1 MILTRHTNRT
11 RIASPCSGGIFEP
24 DVLKQRLAELE
35 SMMSAPDFWNDP
47 ENVHRF
53 PKEKSTIEEQLDWL
67 SSRENDLEELAILTD
82 MYRDGESAAADE
94 IRQKLS
100 DLEAAFSVMETKRM
114 LSDKDDAL
122 SAIVLINSGAGGTE
136 AQDWAE
142 MLFRMYNRWSETKG
156 YRIDVVNLLPG
167 DEAGIKNVTFLVE
180 GKFAYGLMKAES
192 GVHRLIRISPFD
204 TGKRRHTSFASVS
217 VSPDI
222 DENFEI
228 EINENDLRIDTFRA
242 SGAGGQHVNKTDSA
256 VRITHLPTNIVVTC
270 SNEKSQHRNKAT
282 AMKIL
287 KSRLYEKKLDE
298 ERAKHDR
305 LHQQKKEIAWG
316 SQIRTYTMQPYR
328 LVKDHRTGMEVG
340 NVDAVLD
347 GQIDR
352 FIETYLL
359 ASGPAQVSSDQS
371 D

>member
-1 MILTRHTNRT
+1 M
-11 RIASPCSGGIFEP
+11 RIGSPSFGGIFEP

-35 SMMSAPDFWNDP
+35 SMMSAPDFWNEP
-47 ENVHRF
+47 ENAHRF
-53 PKEKSTIEEQLDWL
+53 PKEKNTIQDQLGWL
-67 SSRENDLEELAILTD
+67 AARETDLEELGILID
-82 MYRDGESAAADE
+82 MYRDGESAAAEE
-94 IRQKLS
+94 IKQKLTG
-100 DLEAAFSVMETKRM
+100 LEAAFSTMETKRM
-114 LSDKDDAL
+114 LSDQDDVL

-142 MLFRMYNRWSETKG
+142 MLFRMYSRWSETKG
-156 YRIDVVNLLPG
+156 YHIEVVNLLPG

-180 GKFAYGLMKAES
+180 GKYAYGLMKAEN

-217 VSPDI
+217 VSPEI
-222 DENFEI
+222 DEDFEI
-228 EINENDLRIDTFRA
+228 EVNENDLRIDTFRA

-256 VRITHLPTNIVVTC
+256 VRITHIPTGIVVTC

-282 AMKIL
+282 AMKIV

-298 ERAKHDR
+298 ERAKQDI
-305 LHQQKKEIAWG
+305 LHHQKKEIAWG
-316 SQIRTYTMQPYR
+316 SQIRTYTLQPYR

-352 FIETYLL
+352 FIETYLM
-359 ASGPAQVSSDQS
+359 ASGHESPENTG
-371 D
+371 

>member
-1 MILTRHTNRT
+1 
-11 RIASPCSGGIFEP
+11 
-24 DVLKQRLAELE
+24 
-35 SMMSAPDFWNDP
+35 MSAPDFWSDP
-47 ENVHRF
+47 ENAHRF
-53 PKEKSTIEEQLDWL
+53 AKEKSTIEEQLGWL
-67 SSRENDLEELAILTD
+67 SGRESDLEELAILTD
-82 MYRDGESAAADE
+82 MYREGETAAIDE
-94 IRQKLS
+94 IKQKLS
-100 DLEAAFSVMETKRM
+100 ELEDAFSVMETKRM

-142 MLFRMYNRWSETKG
+142 MLFRMYNRWSETKD
-156 YRIDVVNLLPG
+156 YHIEVVNLLPG

-180 GKFAYGLMKAES
+180 GKYAYGLLKAES

-217 VSPDI
+217 VSPEI
-222 DENFEI
+222 DEDFEI
-228 EINENDLRIDTFRA
+228 EVNEGDLRIDTFRA

-298 ERAKHDR
+298 ERAKQDR
-305 LHQQKKEIAWG
+305 LHHQKKEIAWG
-316 SQIRTYTMQPYR
+316 SQIRTYTLQPYR
-328 LVKDHRTGMEVG
+328 LVKDHRTGIEIG

-352 FIETYLL
+352 FIESYLL
-359 ASGPAQVSSDQS
+359 AVGSSETSTGQPDPL
-371 D
+371 

>member
-1 MILTRHTNRT
+1 
-11 RIASPCSGGIFEP
+11 
-24 DVLKQRLAELE
+24 LKHRLAEIE
-35 SMMSAPDFWNDP
+35 SMMSDPDFWNDP
-47 ENVHRF
+47 ENAHRF
-53 PKEKSTIEEQLDWL
+53 PKEKNTIVEQLGWL
-67 SSRENDLEELAILTD
+67 SARENDLEELAILMD
-82 MYRDGESAAADE
+82 MYRDGEAAAVDE
-94 IRQKLS
+94 VRQKLS
-100 DLEAAFSVMETKRM
+100 DLEAAFSAMETKRM
-114 LSDKDDAL
+114 LSDQDDAL

-156 YRIDVVNLLPG
+156 YRVEVVNLMPG
-167 DEAGIKNVTFLVE
+167 DEAGIKNVLFMVE
-180 GKFAYGLMKAES
+180 GKYAYGLLKAEN

-217 VSPDI
+217 VSPEV
-222 DENFEI
+222 DEDFEI

-256 VRITHLPTNIVVTC
+256 VRITHLPTGIVVTC

-298 ERAKHDR
+298 ERAKQDR
-305 LHQQKKEIAWG
+305 LHHQKKEIAWG

-328 LVKDHRTGMEVG
+328 LVKDHRTGIEVG

-359 ASGPAQVSSDQS
+359 STGSGHEPTDNADSH
-371 D
+371 

>member
-1 MILTRHTNRT
+1 
-11 RIASPCSGGIFEP
+11 
-24 DVLKQRLAELE
+24 
-35 SMMSAPDFWNDP
+35 MMSAPDFWNDS
-47 ENVHRF
+47 EKVHRF
-53 PKEKSTIEEQLDWL
+53 PKEKSVIEDQLGWL
-67 SSRENDLEELAILTD
+67 SAREGDLEELAILAD
-82 MYRDGESAAADE
+82 MYRDGEAGAIEE
-94 IRQKLS
+94 IKQKLTI
-100 DLEAAFSVMETKRM
+100 LEAAFCAMETKRM
-114 LSDKDDAL
+114 LSDPDDAL
-122 SAIVLINSGAGGTE
+122 SAVVLINSGAGGTE

-142 MLFRMYNRWSETKG
+142 MLFRMYNRWAERKD
-156 YRIDVVNLLPG
+156 YRIEIVNLLPG
-167 DEAGIKNVTFLVE
+167 DEAGIKNVTFLIE
-180 GKFAYGLMKAES
+180 GEYAYGLMKAEN

-217 VSPDI
+217 VSPEV

-256 VRITHLPTNIVVTC
+256 VRITHLPTGIVVTC

-282 AMKIL
+282 AMKVL

-298 ERAKHDR
+298 ERAKIDR

-347 GQIDR
+347 GQIDG

-359 ASGPAQVSSDQS
+359 ASGSGQTPIGETDSP
-371 D
+371 

>member
-1 MILTRHTNRT
+1 
-11 RIASPCSGGIFEP
+11 
-24 DVLKQRLAELE
+24 
-35 SMMSAPDFWNDP
+35 MMSEPDFWNDP
-47 ENVHRF
+47 DKVHRF
-53 PKEKSTIEEQLDWL
+53 PKEKSTIEDQLSWL
-67 SSRENDLEELAILTD
+67 SARETDLEELAILMD
-82 MYRDGESAAADE
+82 MYRDGETAAIDE
-94 IRQKLS
+94 IKHKLS
-100 DLEAAFSVMETKRM
+100 DLEAAFSAMETKRM
-114 LSDKDDAL
+114 LSDKDDVL

-142 MLFRMYNRWSETKG
+142 MLFRMYSRWAETKD
-156 YRIDVVNLLPG
+156 YHIEVVNVLPG
-167 DEAGIKNVTFLVE
+167 EEAGIKNITFLVE
-180 GKFAYGLMKAES
+180 GTYAYGLLKAEN

-217 VSPDI
+217 VTPEI

-228 EINENDLRIDTFRA
+228 DVNENDLRIDTFRA

-256 VRITHLPTNIVVTC
+256 VRITHLPTGIVVTC

-287 KSRLYEKKLDE
+287 KSRRYEKKLDE
-298 ERAKHDR
+298 ERAKQDL

-359 ASGPAQVSSDQS
+359 ASASDQVPGTNAGS
-371 D
+371 R

>member
-1 MILTRHTNRT
+1 MNHT
-11 RIASPCSGGIFEP
+11 RIVSPSSGGIFEP

-35 SMMSAPDFWNDP
+35 SMMSAPGFWSDP
-47 ENVHRF
+47 ENVQRF
-53 PKEKSTIEEQLDWL
+53 PKEKSIIEEQLAWL
-67 SSRENDLEELAILTD
+67 SARENDLEELSILMD
-82 MYRDGESAAADE
+82 MYRDGEAAAIDE
-94 IRQKLS
+94 VRQKLS
-100 DLEAAFSVMETKRM
+100 DIEAAFSIMETKRM
-114 LSDKDDAL
+114 LSDPDDAL

-142 MLFRMYNRWSETKG
+142 MLFRMYSRWSEAKG
-156 YRIDVVNLLPG
+156 YRIEVVNLMPG
-167 DEAGIKNVTFLVE
+167 DEAGIKNVIFIVE
-180 GKFAYGLMKAES
+180 GKYAYGLLKAEN

-217 VSPDI
+217 VSPEV
-222 DENFEI
+222 DEDFEI

-256 VRITHLPTNIVVTC
+256 VRITHLPTGIVVTC

-298 ERAKHDR
+298 ERAKQDR

-328 LVKDHRTGMEVG
+328 LVKDHRTGIEVG

-359 ASGPAQVSSDQS
+359 ASGSGHESTDKAGSR
-371 D
+371 

>member
-1 MILTRHTNRT
+1 
-11 RIASPCSGGIFEP
+11 
-24 DVLKQRLAELE
+24 
-35 SMMSAPDFWNDP
+35 MMSEPDFWNDP
-47 ENVHRF
+47 DKVHRF
-53 PKEKSTIEEQLDWL
+53 PKEKSTIEDQLSWL
-67 SSRENDLEELAILTD
+67 SARETDLEELAILMD
-82 MYRDGESAAADE
+82 MYRDGETAAIDE
-94 IRQKLS
+94 IKHKLS
-100 DLEAAFSVMETKRM
+100 DLEAAFSAMETKRM
-114 LSDKDDAL
+114 LSDKDDVL

-142 MLFRMYNRWSETKG
+142 MLFRMYSRWAETKD
-156 YRIDVVNLLPG
+156 YHIEVVNVLPG
-167 DEAGIKNVTFLVE
+167 EEAGIKNITFLVE
-180 GKFAYGLMKAES
+180 GTYAYGLLKAEN

-217 VSPDI
+217 VTPEI

-228 EINENDLRIDTFRA
+228 DVNENDLRIDTFRA

-256 VRITHLPTNIVVTC
+256 VRITHLPTGIVVTC

-298 ERAKHDR
+298 ERAKQDL

-359 ASGPAQVSSDQS
+359 ASASDQVPGTNAGS
-371 D
+371 R

>member
-1 MILTRHTNRT
+1 
-11 RIASPCSGGIFEP
+11 
-24 DVLKQRLAELE
+24 
-35 SMMSAPDFWNDP
+35 
-47 ENVHRF
+47 
-53 PKEKSTIEEQLDWL
+53 
-67 SSRENDLEELAILTD
+67 
-82 MYRDGESAAADE
+82 MYRDGEAGAVDE
-94 IRQKLS
+94 IRQKLTV
-100 DLEAAFSVMETKRM
+100 LEAAFSVMETKRM
-114 LSDKDDAL
+114 LSDPDDAL
-122 SAIVLINSGAGGTE
+122 SAVVLINSGAGGTE

-142 MLFRMYNRWSETKG
+142 MLFRMYNRWAEMKD
-156 YRIDVVNLLPG
+156 YRIEVVNVLPG

-180 GKFAYGLMKAES
+180 GRYAYGLLKAEN

-217 VSPDI
+217 VSPEV
-222 DENFEI
+222 DEDFEI
-228 EINENDLRIDTFRA
+228 DINENDLRIDTFRA

-256 VRITHLPTNIVVTC
+256 VRITHLPTGIVVTC

-282 AMKIL
+282 AMKVL

-298 ERAKHDR
+298 ERAKIDR

-347 GQIDR
+347 GQIDG

-359 ASGPAQVSSDQS
+359 ASGSGQAAAEAGDSS
-371 D
+371 